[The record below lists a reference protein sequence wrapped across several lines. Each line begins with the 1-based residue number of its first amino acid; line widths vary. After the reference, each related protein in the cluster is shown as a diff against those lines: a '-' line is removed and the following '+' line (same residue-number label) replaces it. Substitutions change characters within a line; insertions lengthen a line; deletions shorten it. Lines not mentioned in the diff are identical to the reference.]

1 MLVDIGREFI
11 SMKYSSTTG
20 DQHQSFS
27 MNSSG
32 NSSLAALSHLSTKLR
47 RHIAELLTN
56 VTHKNQAAKSTLT
69 HYPKVMRVF
78 SAQLRS
84 DHEDLVHV
92 TSDLFRN
99 LAWQPERS
107 QKMLLREMNVVL
119 LLSEALLKFNNM
131 MTLRAVLSAL
141 WNLSNHCTEN
151 KVEICSVE
159 GCLEKVISLMKQDIS
174 ASYNAN
180 SATNV
185 TCQIAVN
192 ASGLLSH
199 LCSHIATRAE
209 LRQILRSWNTC
220 NTLLEFAKCPNL
232 TLVANACSCLFYLS
246 ARDRTDQEVLWQL
259 GMDTLP

>member
-1 MLVDIGREFI
+1 MDIGREFLCL
-11 SMKYSSTTG
+11 KYSSPK
-20 DQHQSFS
+20 
-27 MNSSG
+27 NSSSSSS
-32 NSSLAALSHLSTKLR
+32 NSTPDQQAASSSSLVALSHLSTKLR

-78 SAQLRS
+78 SAQLTS

-131 MTLRAVLSAL
+131 MTLRAILSAL

-159 GCLEKVISLMKQDIS
+159 GS
-174 ASYNAN
+174 
-180 SATNV
+180 
-185 TCQIAVN
+185 
-192 ASGLLSH
+192 
-199 LCSHIATRAE
+199 
-209 LRQILRSWNTC
+209 
-220 NTLLEFAKCPNL
+220 
-232 TLVANACSCLFYLS
+232 
-246 ARDRTDQEVLWQL
+246 
-259 GMDTLP
+259 